1 MPYFFTMRVPVSN
14 STFIAVSPSNSQAR
28 RSASTSA
35 TKSTVNGSSLSLYLT
50 YFLKISAG
58 ANPVLPTKP
67 ATWPLVSESLEI
79 NAESVSLVYRDVW
92 TNSQREDVPSGTSM
106 GIQGDVV
113 IGKGAYRF
121 WGKKSRSRSTT
132 TTFLLTWR
140 FRLLLLLL
148 YRMYTL

>member
-1 MPYFFTMRVPVSN
+1 LGNTYLTSRIKMPYFFTMRVPVSN

-92 TNSQREDVPSGTSM
+92 KNSQRE
-106 GIQGDVV
+106 
-113 IGKGAYRF
+113 Y
-121 WGKKSRSRSTT
+121 
-132 TTFLLTWR
+132 FLLVRVWAFRETW
-140 FRLLLLLL
+140 
-148 YRMYTL
+148 